1 MVLSP
6 AGRAEVEAGTAKQV
20 PPAAQPLAA
29 QPQPEAQP
37 QTAAAAA
44 PQPLAAAAVPA
55 AAAVV
60 PPAALPPAAAVQ
72 PAVPVPAIPQG
83 NTFYQLTNGS
93 TPEVWIQLGTP
104 RKWLYTIFDTGSDR
118 LVAKTWA
125 TIKAELSQIDQGVD
139 DMVTP
144 SGAIYNH
151 MVSKSFM
158 AAKTFNKMTQKYEQ
172 NLSRISYGSGQA
184 VVMEG
189 TDAIQIGD
197 LDHASFVLN
206 NFSIAE
212 IVAHSLSLL
221 HTKKRIS
228 GVLGMQHMYNRSLG
242 SSLFS
247 RLRDANMLSSFGYC
261 RRANNTGT
269 VIWGDNSLGGD
280 PANVIGEMHWAVPV
294 GMFQVKGSKPQA
306 DPAKRSSNQ
315 MTVLEEDARST
326 KSPRL
331 MRKKNSLPKMMA
343 DGANNQDPSD
353 TDETENAAEEMPP
366 EILKAKM
373 AAAQEALHQ
382 LQKYESGEEIPCQ
395 DSKCVGILDS
405 GSNIIAAP
413 SPVIEFLSRRIGLKK
428 DCSNY
433 DSLPPISFGA
443 KEYTI
448 QKEGYVMKV
457 PLPEGGMPWMGDD
470 GEGGGDAERARARAR
485 GSDAGLIEEETSQ
498 ESLTYSTWRSVLED
512 FRDKHG
518 IDLTMHLGP
527 PPTPATLAN
536 PAGDSKTGS
545 GASSSAQKFMCMP
558 ALVSIDKPTQHGP
571 LFIIGTPFLETNYAR
586 WSHPPGAGRPQI
598 FIQPLDQCK
607 ACKDAEAS
615 LAATMSA
622 TPVAATA
629 SAAPPVSGEV
639 VKPRQTVMPLPQTP
653 GARPPP
659 VLVQT
664 AAASAGP
671 PIRHLDDLRF
681 PHWALKLET
690 V

>member
-1 MVLSP
+1 
-6 AGRAEVEAGTAKQV
+6 VEAGTAKQV
-20 PPAAQPLAA
+20 PPAAQPVAA
-29 QPQPEAQP
+29 QPQP
-37 QTAAAAA
+37 AAA
-44 PQPLAAAAVPA
+44 PPVVVMPPAPPAVVPQAAAV
-55 AAAVV
+55 
-60 PPAALPPAAAVQ
+60 PPAAAV
-72 PAVPVPAIPQG
+72 PHAVPVPAIPQG

-93 TPEVWIQLGTP
+93 TPEVWIELGTP

-151 MVSKSFM
+151 MVSKSFV

-197 LDHASFVLN
+197 LDNASFVLD

-212 IVAHSLSLL
+212 IVADSLSLL
-221 HTKKRIS
+221 HTKKGIS

-247 RLRDANMLSSFGYC
+247 RMRDANLISSFGYC
-261 RRANNTGT
+261 RRANDTGT
-269 VIWGDNSLGGD
+269 VIWGDNSVGGD

-306 DPAKRSSNQ
+306 DPARRPSNQ

-331 MRKKNSLPKMMA
+331 MRKKNSSPKMMA
-343 DGANNQDPSD
+343 GDANNQDPSD

-433 DSLPPISFGA
+433 DSLPPISFMFGA

-457 PLPEGGMPWMGDD
+457 PLPEGMPWTRDD
-470 GEGGGDAERARARAR
+470 GEGGGAR
-485 GSDAGLIEEETSQ
+485 GPDAGLIEEETSQ

-527 PPTPATLAN
+527 PPAPATPPGA
-536 PAGDSKTGS
+536 SKTGP

-598 FIQPLDQCK
+598 FIQPLDQCE
-607 ACKDAEAS
+607 ACKHAEAS

-629 SAAPPVSGEV
+629 SAAPPVNGEV
-639 VKPRQTVMPLPQTP
+639 VKPRQTVMPMPPTP
-653 GARPPP
+653 GARPP

-671 PIRHLDDLRF
+671 PIRHLDDVRF